1 MFLCQILA
9 LLVVARAL
17 GWLLGRVGQ
26 PAVVGELLA
35 GVVAG
40 PSILGRAAP
49 DVSDWLFP
57 STEVQGAMLYG
68 LAWVGLLLLLAA
80 TGFESDLGVLR
91 RLGRPALWVTAGSL
105 FVPLIVGFGTGFAV
119 PDELLGPEATTV
131 AFAAFLAVALSIS
144 SLPVVA
150 RVLGELDLIRRNV
163 GQLILAAA
171 MANDVV
177 GWILLGLVAGLA
189 EAGGVDAFDL
199 VLQVA
204 GVTAFLVLALTVG
217 QRLVDAALRSV
228 ASASPTTTSP
238 TTLVIGIIVGAGAL
252 TQWMGVEAVL
262 GAFVAGLVIGRS
274 TWRDERVLRLIETV
288 AAGILAPLF
297 FATAGL
303 KVDLGV
309 FTDPT
314 VALWSV
320 IIVVVASATKFVGSI
335 LGARAGGLPSR
346 EGLAL
351 GVALNA
357 RGALEIVIAAVGLSI
372 GVLNDASYG
381 VIVVMA
387 IVTSLAAPPL
397 LRIVLADWQ
406 GTPEEQLR
414 LDAEKAAR
422 TRVII
427 SERPPMLASRG
438 EAPSIVASQL
448 LDLCWPRDAPVTVV
462 AGPDDTPELDAVR
475 NVLGE
480 RDVRMVRHD
489 GASEAAALLTEANR
503 GHGVMFVGLADRPG
517 EPAIPAEIDDVLA
530 AATMPVVLVRG
541 ERMSGRSLPGV
552 FAKALV
558 PVTGSVNSRASQ
570 EVAAALSASI
580 GTELVLTHLD
590 PVPAMSF
597 DFGGD
602 GTADQL
608 AMAEPL
614 LRTASDSAALS
625 GAGRVSTRARRAE
638 SVPGELAR
646 IAVEDAVDVVFVGA
660 TRRQAPEGT
669 YLGPVVSHLLEVC
682 PATVVVVVTPVGW
695 SGRH

>member
-9 LLVVARAL
+9 LLVVARSL

-40 PSILGRAAP
+40 PSILGRVAP

-57 STEVQGAMLYG
+57 NTEVQGAMLYG

-91 RLGRPALWVTAGSL
+91 RLGRPALFVTAGSL
-105 FVPLIVGFGTGFAV
+105 FVPLVVGFGTGFAI
-119 PDELLGPEATTV
+119 PDELLGPEATTFV
-131 AFAAFLAVALSIS
+131 FAAFLAVALSIS

-189 EAGGVDAFDL
+189 AAGGVDAFDL
-199 VLQVA
+199 ALQIA

-228 ASASPTTTSP
+228 ASASTTNTSP
-238 TTLVIGIIVGAGAL
+238 TTLVIGIIIGAGAL

-288 AAGILAPLF
+288 AHGILAPLF

-309 FTDPT
+309 FTDPI
-314 VALWSV
+314 VAMWSV
-320 IIVVVASATKFVGSI
+320 IIVLVASLTKFVGSMV
-335 LGARAGGLPSR
+335 GARAGGLPSR

-372 GVLNDASYG
+372 GILNDASYG

-406 GTPEEQLR
+406 GTPDEQSR
-414 LDAEKAAR
+414 LEAEKAAR
-422 TRVII
+422 NRVIL

-438 EAPSIVASQL
+438 ETPSIVASQL
-448 LDLCWPRDAPVTVV
+448 LDLCWPAEVPVTVV
-462 AGPDDTPELDAVR
+462 AGPEDTPELGAVQ

-480 RDVRMVRHD
+480 RNVRMVRHD
-489 GASEAAALLTEANR
+489 GRAEAAALLTEANR
-503 GHGVMFVGLADRPG
+503 GHGVVFIGLADRPG
-517 EPAIPAEIDDVLA
+517 EPTIPAEVDAVLA
-530 AATMPVVLVRG
+530 AATIPVVLVRG

-558 PVTGSVNSRASQ
+558 PVTGSMNSRAAQ
-570 EVAAALSASI
+570 EVAAALSARI

-590 PVPAMSF
+590 PAPAISF

-602 GTADQL
+602 DTAVEL
-608 AMAEPL
+608 AMADPL
-614 LRTASDSAALS
+614 LRTASDTAVLA

-638 SVPGELAR
+638 SIPGELAR
-646 IAVEDAVDVVFVGA
+646 IAVEEEVDLVVVGA
-660 TRRQAPEGT
+660 TLRQTPEGT

>member
-1 MFLCQILA
+1 MCQILA
-9 LLVVARAL
+9 LLIVARAL
-17 GWLLGRVGQ
+17 GWLLGRIGQ

-57 STEVQGAMLYG
+57 NTEVQGAMLYG
-68 LAWVGLLLLLAA
+68 IAWVGLLLLLAA

-91 RLGRPALWVTAGSL
+91 RLGRPALLVTAGSL
-105 FVPLIVGFGTGFAV
+105 LVPLVIGFATGFAV

-131 AFAAFLAVALSIS
+131 VFAAFLAVALSIS

-189 EAGGVDAFDL
+189 AAGGVDALDL
-199 VLQVA
+199 VLQIGGVA
-204 GVTAFLVLALTVG
+204 AFLVLALTVG

-228 ASASPTTTSP
+228 ATASTTNTSP
-238 TTLVIGIIVGAGAL
+238 TTLVIGIILSAGAL

-274 TWRDERVLRLIETV
+274 AWRDERVLRLIETV
-288 AAGILAPLF
+288 AHGILAPLF

-314 VALWSV
+314 VAVWSV
-320 IIVVVASATKFVGSI
+320 IIVAVASLTKFVGSTM
-335 LGARAGGLPSR
+335 GARAGGLPPR

-406 GTPEEQLR
+406 GTPDEQSR
-414 LDAEKAAR
+414 LEAEKAAR
-422 TRVII
+422 NRVIL

-448 LDLCWPRDAPVTVV
+448 LDLSWPAEVPVTVV
-462 AGPDDTPELDAVR
+462 AGPEDTPELGAVQ

-480 RDVRMVRHD
+480 RNVRMVRHD
-489 GASEAAALLTEANR
+489 GSAESAALLTEANR
-503 GHGVMFVGLADRPG
+503 GHGVVFIGLADRPG
-517 EPAIPAEIDDVLA
+517 EPAIPAAVDEVLA
-530 AATMPVVLVRG
+530 SATMPVVLVRG

-558 PVTGSVNSRASQ
+558 PVTGSMNSRAAQ
-570 EVAAALSASI
+570 EVAAALSARI

-590 PVPAMSF
+590 PAPVISF

-602 GTADQL
+602 DTAVEL
-608 AMAEPL
+608 AMADPL
-614 LRTASDSAALS
+614 LRTAADTAVLA

-638 SVPGELAR
+638 SIPGELAR
-646 IAVEDAVDVVFVGA
+646 IAVEEEVDLVVVGA
-660 TRRQAPEGT
+660 TLRQTPEGS
-669 YLGPVVSHLLEVC
+669 YLGPVVSHLLDVC